1 MLLELNFLTKS
12 VSPIEE
18 VHIDINDIQYN
29 F

>member
-18 VHIDINDIQYN
+18 VPIDTNDIQHN